1 MTLLASLSIRLCFC
15 LRASTPCSLQPY
27 IGFIVKMD
35 LLMMLQSLS
44 ALKLHFFFPFPVSHS
59 PLDKDTAVTIAY
71 LFLGIGPLLI
81 KPSASLVDFILLFN
95 VSLYVASYSVAV
107 NAHVFCSAIEKKSGW
122 VFMYLCTYL
131 CMNDCTP
138 PVHLNSI
145 LHITS
150 TLIWA
155 IKCAV
160 DLCIFVIFDAV
171 QPSAIRPWTSSVS
184 SQRQ

>member
-1 MTLLASLSIRLCFC
+1 MSHFTLHL
-15 LRASTPCSLQPY
+15 
-27 IGFIVKMD
+27 
-35 LLMMLQSLS
+35 
-44 ALKLHFFFPFPVSHS
+44 
-59 PLDKDTAVTIAY
+59 
-71 LFLGIGPLLI
+71 PLLQWTPMYFTVQL
-81 KPSASLVDFILLFN
+81 KN
-95 VSLYVASYSVAV
+95 
-107 NAHVFCSAIEKKSGW
+107 SGW

-131 CMNDCTP
+131 CMNDCTL

-171 QPSAIRPWTSSVS
+171 DRFANQSINFICVVTTTERILNGGKKTSTKLRWSAFYDDGNRWKCFTTHFHPSAVINKTALNCMYV
-184 SQRQ
+184 QLFFQFQNVIEYTGKDKM